1 MLHPLQVAINDL
13 PRLLKLYRA
22 KTSCIQLLDCDGPKL
37 THSSHWHVL
46 EAQCSAHVLYIWDGR
61 LVSYCI
67 CLYQALDVG
76 NEQPG
81 QDGLLLQQ
89 CHSLIIQGAS
99 GSGHR
104 FRH

>member
-1 MLHPLQVAINDL
+1 MP
-13 PRLLKLYRA
+13 
-22 KTSCIQLLDCDGPKL
+22 C
-37 THSSHWHVL
+37 
-46 EAQCSAHVLYIWDGR
+46 
-61 LVSYCI
+61 CI

-81 QDGLLLQQ
+81 QDRLLLQQ

-104 FRH
+104 FRHRSERKERLILRGGLSTKQASSFSVTWGDEGLTFIQSLLKALCQQVCAWITAGII